1 MNKYLSNATFGFL
14 SLSCLKHCYM
24 KSISFL
30 LFTAFLF
37 FTACNKNANEKSAVS
52 ASDNSSVKTTG
63 TITGMN
69 PDKCACCW
77 GWLVDIGGK
86 QYKFDKIPE
95 GSSLNVNNI
104 TYPLNVKIEWKDA
117 GGDCSGKLIEVLS
130 IEPL

>member
-1 MNKYLSNATFGFL
+1 MKNILIVILTAIIFL
-14 SLSCLKHCYM
+14 
-24 KSISFL
+24 
-30 LFTAFLF
+30 
-37 FTACNKNANEKSAVS
+37 TACNKSANQESAVNT
-52 ASDNSSVKTTG
+52 SDNSSVKATG

-77 GWLVDIGGK
+77 GWLVNIGGK
-86 QYKFDKIPE
+86 EYKFDKIPE

-117 GGDCSGKLIEVLS
+117 GGDYSGKLIDVLS